1 MVKPIDEM
9 LHALAC
15 ELRAIGACDSDDKV
29 IARLELPRET
39 YFRLLG
45 HMALKM
51 VRDERR
57 VPNETLGLEIVCDS
71 GQVLVV
77 HPSAR

>member
-1 MVKPIDEM
+1 MVRPIDEI
-9 LHALAC
+9 LHDLAC
-15 ELRAIGACDSDDKV
+15 ELLAIGACDSDDKV
-29 IARLELPRET
+29 IARLELPRKA
-39 YFRLLG
+39 YVRLLG

-51 VRDERR
+51 VRDERCL
-57 VPNETLGLEIVCDS
+57 PNETLGLEIVCDS

>member
-1 MVKPIDEM
+1 MTLDEM
-9 LHALAC
+9 LHDFAC
-15 ELRAIGACDSDDKV
+15 ELEARGLAADDPV

-45 HMALKM
+45 HLSLKM

-57 VPNETLGLEIVCDS
+57 RPKETLGLEIVCDS
-71 GQVLVV
+71 GKLLVV
-77 HPSAR
+77 HPSA

>member
-9 LHALAC
+9 LHDFAC
-15 ELRAIGACDSDDKV
+15 ELRTTGACDSDDRV
-29 IARLELPRET
+29 IARLELPRNT

-45 HMALKM
+45 HLALKM

-57 VPNETLGLEIVCDS
+57 VPSETLGLEIMCDN
-71 GQVLVV
+71 GKVLVV
-77 HPSAR
+77 HPSVR